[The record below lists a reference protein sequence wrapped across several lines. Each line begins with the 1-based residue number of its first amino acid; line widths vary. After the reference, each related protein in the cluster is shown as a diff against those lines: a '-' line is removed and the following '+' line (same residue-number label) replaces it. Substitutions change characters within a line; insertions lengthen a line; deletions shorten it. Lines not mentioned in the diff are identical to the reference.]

1 MKNNFRRILHSFSAQ
16 ASFSP
21 FPFPQEPVDPIS
33 DVIASLDNSENYDI
47 IEYDYITKTERVIPW
62 ESIPDYSRTTTTT
75 YELASMQQVLSG
87 RQTENTVS
95 PFAIINPD
103 DEFFLTPPKTS
114 RGVPTTP
121 YSGVVF
127 ILAEIDSDHDGI
139 VDKYER
145 GTGFLVSP
153 NVVVTCSA
161 LCGCHQQA

>member
-1 MKNNFRRILHSFSAQ
+1 M
-16 ASFSP
+16 
-21 FPFPQEPVDPIS
+21 
-33 DVIASLDNSENYDI
+33 
-47 IEYDYITKTERVIPW
+47 IPW
-62 ESIPDYSRTTTTT
+62 ESISDYSRTTTTT

-87 RQTENTVS
+87 RQTKNTVS

-139 VDKYER
+139 VDDYER

-153 NVVVTCSA
+153 NVVVTCA
-161 LCGCHQQA
+161 HCVVATNKLNIVNVKIYPYTHQYERPDTTKHSSLSVF